1 MPKIQWE
8 KLPREKW
15 AHLRDRKRREASG
28 CKGPS
33 GFATPFPPVLK
44 YFCPDVIPHGSQFTM
59 FGLRNNGH
67 RATAPA
73 PRRCWRIP
81 FLILTLAV
89 ANACVAAT
97 GRVLSA
103 PPLPLRSLEHVGWTV
118 ADFDGDS
125 RPDMAI
131 TKMEAQGAGYV
142 YWLELDLSTR
152 RSSDTAR
159 QAPGFPVIASSMF
172 GLHLTPR
179 DVDGDHDLDIVVT
192 MGFARQPV
200 AVWINDGQGGFEEGD
215 LAAYPALTCLEDFS
229 LSPQSTPEP
238 IRVLY
243 DQSRR
248 SWFGLIGSGLVQ
260 PLVHSDR
267 RPVPRPGSLIS
278 RLPTDRRSA
287 RAPPSALSLI
297 S

>member
-1 MPKIQWE
+1 
-8 KLPREKW
+8 
-15 AHLRDRKRREASG
+15 
-28 CKGPS
+28 
-33 GFATPFPPVLK
+33 
-44 YFCPDVIPHGSQFTM
+44 M
-59 FGLRNNGH
+59 FGHRNNGH

-73 PRRCWRIP
+73 PWRCWRIP
-81 FLILTLAV
+81 FLILTLGI
-89 ANACVAAT
+89 ANASLAAT

-103 PPLPLRSLEHVGWTV
+103 PPLPLRSLEHIGGWAV

-131 TKMEAQGAGYV
+131 TKMEAQGGGYV
-142 YWLELDLSTR
+142 YWLEFDLSTR
-152 RSSDTAR
+152 RSTDSAQQSPD
-159 QAPGFPVIASSMF
+159 FPIIASSMF

-192 MGFARQPV
+192 MGFGRQPV

-215 LAAYPALTCLEDFS
+215 LAAYPALTCLEELC
-229 LSPQSTPEP
+229 LSPRSRPETTL
-238 IRVLY
+238 VLY

-248 SWFGLIGSGLVQ
+248 SWFGLTVSGLRQ
-260 PLVHSDR
+260 PLARSDR
-267 RPVPRPGSLIS
+267 GTAPLPGLAIS

-287 RAPPSALSLI
+287 RAPPPSSH

>member
-1 MPKIQWE
+1 
-8 KLPREKW
+8 
-15 AHLRDRKRREASG
+15 
-28 CKGPS
+28 
-33 GFATPFPPVLK
+33 
-44 YFCPDVIPHGSQFTM
+44 M
-59 FGLRNNGH
+59 FGHRNNGR

-73 PRRCWRIP
+73 PWRCWRIP
-81 FLILTLAV
+81 FLILTLGV
-89 ANACVAAT
+89 ANASLAAT

-103 PPLPLRSLEHVGWTV
+103 PPLPLRSLEHIGGWAV

-142 YWLELDLSTR
+142 YWLEFDLSTR
-152 RSSDTAR
+152 RPSDST
-159 QAPGFPVIASSMF
+159 QQLPGFPVIASSMF

-215 LAAYPALTCLEDFS
+215 LAAYPALTCLEELS
-229 LSPQSTPEP
+229 LSSQSRPET
-238 IRVLY
+238 IGVLN

-248 SWFGLIGSGLVQ
+248 SWFGLTVSGLLQ
-260 PLVHSDR
+260 PLARSDR
-267 RPVPRPGSLIS
+267 GTAPLRGLAIS
-278 RLPTDRRSA
+278 RLTTDRRSA
-287 RAPPSALSLI
+287 RAPPSVLSLI
-297 S
+297 P

>member
-1 MPKIQWE
+1 M
-8 KLPREKW
+8 
-15 AHLRDRKRREASG
+15 
-28 CKGPS
+28 
-33 GFATPFPPVLK
+33 AT
-44 YFCPDVIPHGSQFTM
+44 
-59 FGLRNNGH
+59 
-67 RATAPA
+67 
-73 PRRCWRIP
+73 
-81 FLILTLAV
+81 
-89 ANACVAAT
+89 T
-97 GRVLSA
+97 GGVLSA
-103 PPLPLRSLEHVGWTV
+103 PPLLVRSLEHVGGWAV

-152 RSSDTAR
+152 RSNDSA
-159 QAPGFPVIASSMF
+159 QQSPGFPAIASSMF

-215 LAAYPALTCLEDFS
+215 LAAYPALTCLEELS
-229 LSPQSTPEP
+229 LSPQSRPETNC
-238 IRVLY
+238 VLY

-248 SWFGLIGSGLVQ
+248 SWFGLTVRGLLQPVACSDHGLV
-260 PLVHSDR
+260 PL
-267 RPVPRPGSLIS
+267 PGFLIS

-287 RAPPSALSLI
+287 RAPPSVLRLVS
-297 S
+297 

>member
-1 MPKIQWE
+1 
-8 KLPREKW
+8 
-15 AHLRDRKRREASG
+15 
-28 CKGPS
+28 
-33 GFATPFPPVLK
+33 
-44 YFCPDVIPHGSQFTM
+44 M

-67 RATAPA
+67 RITAPA
-73 PRRCWRIP
+73 AWRCWRIP
-81 FLILTLAV
+81 FLILTLGV
-89 ANACVAAT
+89 ANAGLAAT

-103 PPLPLRSLEHVGWTV
+103 PPPPLRSLEHIGGWAV

-125 RPDMAI
+125 RLDMAI

-142 YWLELDLSTR
+142 YWLEFDLSTR
-152 RSSDTAR
+152 RSSDSA
-159 QAPGFPVIASSMF
+159 QQQPGFPVIASSMF

-215 LAAYPALTCLEDFS
+215 LAAYPALTCVEEFS
-229 LSPQSTPEP
+229 LSSQSSPETTL
-238 IRVLY
+238 VLY

-248 SWFGLIGSGLVQ
+248 SWFGLTVSGLLQ
-260 PLVHSDR
+260 PLARSDR
-267 RPVPRPGSLIS
+267 RTVPQPGLLIS

-287 RAPPSALSLI
+287 RAPPPVFALNS
-297 S
+297 

>member
-1 MPKIQWE
+1 
-8 KLPREKW
+8 
-15 AHLRDRKRREASG
+15 
-28 CKGPS
+28 
-33 GFATPFPPVLK
+33 
-44 YFCPDVIPHGSQFTM
+44 M
-59 FGLRNNGH
+59 FWLQNNGH

-73 PRRCWRIP
+73 PWRCWRIP
-81 FLILTLAV
+81 LLIVTLAA
-89 ANACVAAT
+89 ANACLAAS

-103 PPLPLRSLEHVGWTV
+103 PPLPLRFLEHIGWAV

-152 RSSDTAR
+152 RTGDSAR
-159 QAPGFPVIASSMF
+159 QHPGFPVVASSMF

-192 MGFARQPV
+192 IGFARQPV

-215 LAAYPALTCLEDFS
+215 LAAYPALSCLEEFS
-229 LSPQSTPEP
+229 LSPQNRPESTP
-238 IRVLY
+238 VLY

-248 SWFGLIGSGLVQ
+248 SWFGLIVSGLRQ
-260 PLVHSDR
+260 PNVPSDR
-267 RPVPRPGSLIS
+267 EPVPQPGSLIS

-287 RAPPSALSLI
+287 RAPPSVLS
-297 S
+297 